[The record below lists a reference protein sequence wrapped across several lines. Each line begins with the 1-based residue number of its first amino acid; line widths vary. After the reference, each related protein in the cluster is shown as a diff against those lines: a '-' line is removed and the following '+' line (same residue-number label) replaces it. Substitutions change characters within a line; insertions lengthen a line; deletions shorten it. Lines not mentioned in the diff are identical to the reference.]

1 MEDFNKVISFILGLI
16 VVVVA
21 LVIITRKYDFT
32 KKLLPF
38 SSNAKVTATPT
49 PKSKVVSEVT
59 VKGQPASDQSR
70 SNYQVN
76 NYQKQTTSTEKIPTT
91 IPSTGAPT
99 FLLPIYLSSL
109 FIGLKLRKR
118 N

>member
-38 SSNAKVTATPT
+38 SSNAKVTVTPT
-49 PKSKVVSEVT
+49 PKGKVISEVT
-59 VKGQPASDQSR
+59 VEGQSTSD
-70 SNYQVN
+70 YQVN
-76 NYQKQTTSTEKIPTT
+76 NYQNQTTTAGKTPST
-91 IPSTGAPT
+91 IPATGAPT